1 MSDTFATKKIGSIYA
16 GIGSPKGKVGPYPV
30 GEAGI
35 YPGYHC
41 VVTSGKWALG
51 NQADNRVGAIVDNIT
66 SISNDLDTAMTYSAT
81 LSLCSV
87 VEGYACGGGD
97 RVYAWYGSQSP
108 AVNLVKFDRM
118 AQGATEGLLAKFA
131 YADGTDHTDS
141 DLEIVGKLWNDTI
154 TGSTANNQIIE
165 ILLGGC

>member
-35 YPGYHC
+35 YPGFHC
-41 VVTSGKWALG
+41 VVTSSKWMLA
-51 NQADNRVGAIVDNIT
+51 NQTDNRVGAIVDNIT
-66 SISNDLDTAMTYSAT
+66 SITMDMDTAMTYSAT
-81 LSLCSV
+81 ISSASI

-108 AVNLVKFDRM
+108 AVNLTKGMAM
-118 AQGATEGLLAKFA
+118 AQSATEGLLMMFA
-131 YADGTDHTDS
+131 YADGTDHTDTF
-141 DLEIVGKLWNDTI
+141 LEVVGRLVDDAI
-154 TGSTANNQIIE
+154 TGSTANNQIIQ
-165 ILLGGC
+165 IQL